1 MALRLAVAP
10 RWEKAGSKVRMETNV
25 QMKFSQVL
33 EIELG
38 VWQRGIVRRRK
49 AEEEIIDF
57 RQLARNSGRCN
68 TQPRLTCM
76 VQ

>member
-1 MALRLAVAP
+1 MTWRFAWQWLQDGRRPA
-10 RWEKAGSKVRMETNV
+10 
-25 QMKFSQVL
+25 QVL